1 MTVMM
6 LGISAG
12 QDMTFFYY
20 SLRLFFFFLSLDLC
34 YIRVV
39 IVTVNIFYVRQNDY
53 IYYSLLI
60 VLILMMCTSS

>member
-20 SLRLFFFFLSLDLC
+20 SLRLFFSSLSIYVILELSL
-34 YIRVV
+34 
-39 IVTVNIFYVRQNDY
+39 
-53 IYYSLLI
+53 LL
-60 VLILMMCTSS
+60 

>member
-12 QDMTFFYY
+12 QDMTFFIIP
-20 SLRLFFFFLSLDLC
+20 FVFFFLSLDLC

-60 VLILMMCTSS
+60 VLILMMCNSS